1 MHPVKQ
7 QPDALLWTL
16 MLLFNVPTNRI
27 PIKSKAISFLIYLRG
42 CSEFSLTFDRPQS
55 QHYLHQSQTHSL
67 SKMETIYL
75 LSHSNQLKQEIMWT
89 IFYFHV
95 CGWIRT
101 ENLNAILKRSNLQTL
116 YNAITILI
124 MNLCAHWIVSSLNLI
139 WILVYLLALVF
150 VHHWVSKIVSRIP
163 NGIAFGRNT
172 SYRIKRNSVEWNQ
185 VCLLLLEFGMQVFVV
200 GLNSFWMQHYQR
212 QTHL

>member
-1 MHPVKQ
+1 
-7 QPDALLWTL
+7 
-16 MLLFNVPTNRI
+16 MLLFNVPANRI

-42 CSEFSLTFDRPQS
+42 CGEFSLTFNGPQS
-55 QHYLHQSQTHSL
+55 QHFLYQSQTHSHY
-67 SKMETIYL
+67 KMETIYL
-75 LSHSNQLKQEIMWT
+75 PSHSNQPKQEIMWT

-95 CGWIRT
+95 CGGTRT

-139 WILVYLLALVF
+139 WILVLLALVF

-163 NGIAFGRNT
+163 NEIAFGRNT

-200 GLNSFWMQHYQR
+200 GLNSFWMQHDQR